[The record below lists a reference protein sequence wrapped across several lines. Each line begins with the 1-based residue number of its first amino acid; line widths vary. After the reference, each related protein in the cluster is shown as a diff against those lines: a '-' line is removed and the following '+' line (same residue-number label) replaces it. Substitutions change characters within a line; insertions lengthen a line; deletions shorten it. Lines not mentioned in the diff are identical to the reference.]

1 MGFLIDAVAH
11 GLWGIGRVTGFMPCD
26 FMRYLQINLAEIII
40 LHRCRD
46 DQALCRPDIDG
57 VGSQA

>member
-40 LHRCRD
+40 LHRY
-46 DQALCRPDIDG
+46 
-57 VGSQA
+57 